1 VASQRQ
7 LAPARSYDSE
17 LACQGREGEKRGSR
31 KNGGRSPS
39 FDGLRQDFEGL
50 RKKNLEKGDLVELV
64 FLVLISFIV
73 RYRERR

>member
-50 RKKNLEKGDLVELV
+50 GKKLRKRDLVELV
-64 FLVLISFIV
+64 FFVLISFIV